1 MEESKVL
8 QYYANGKSIKQ
19 ISSALK
25 MDLRTVYDILFPE
38 LYSHIKEENL
48 PIVDLYLDKS
58 YEVDD
63 IAFELRI
70 PHFHTL
76 MVLYRYLLL
85 RPGTSLDKYQRVIIL
100 KEESRTNEEIA
111 EILGHTPEYVE
122 SVYSHKEEILDTID
136 CIRKLTAIYNRAQF
150 ATVYT
155 PKENITHKENTE
167 EIDART
173 FPLFMKGWSIFRMIN
188 ALPYDRLTIMRSKK
202 RFNKL
207 NSVQPSKPST
217 LNDSIEPGAAK
228 EAIKEHFQLPVKLT
242 SQLPEQDDR
251 YFDMYPPEEQEDV
264 SHR

>member
-58 YEVDD
+58 YEADD

-70 PHFHTL
+70 PLFHTM

-85 RPGTSLDKYQRVIIL
+85 RPGTALEKYQRVIVL
-100 KEESRTNEEIA
+100 KEESRTDEEIA
-111 EILGHTPEYVE
+111 EILGHTPEYV
-122 SVYSHKEEILDTID
+122 STIYSRKETILDTVD

-150 ATVYT
+150 ATVCT
-155 PKENITHKENTE
+155 PKENTE

-173 FPLFMKGWSIFRMIN
+173 FPLFEKGWGVIRVTN
-188 ALPYDRLTIMRSKK
+188 KLPYDKLTVMRSKY
-202 RFNKL
+202 RYNKL
-207 NSVQPSKPST
+207 NSVPPSKPST

-228 EAIKEHFQLPVKLT
+228 EAIKEHFQLPVKLS

-264 SHR
+264 CHR